1 MDRRVIRTKKAI
13 RNAFAQLLSVKEL
26 DDITVKDI
34 AELADINR
42 KTFYSYYS
50 GVHMILE
57 ETENEIVEDFEAAI
71 RDLPPDKLVREPYL
85 LFSRLSAIINADIDF
100 YEPLMKVNRSSRL
113 IAKVSEMLKQKLRE
127 SYAAFSRVGEE
138 TFNIMVDFTFSGLFS
153 VYQSWFNSERRQ
165 SIEEISRTLST
176 LCFEGINGLKRETG
190 TETQGGTA

>member
-13 RNAFAQLLSVKEL
+13 RNAFAQLLSVKNLE
-26 DDITVKDI
+26 DITVKDI

-50 GVHMILE
+50 GVHMIVE
-57 ETENEIVEDFEAAI
+57 ETENEIVETFEAAI
-71 RDLPPDKLVREPYL
+71 RDLPPDKLVKEPYL
-85 LFSRLSAIINADIDF
+85 LFSRLSAIINADMDF
-100 YEPLMKVNRSSRL
+100 YEPLMKADRSSNL
-113 IAKVSEMLKQKLRE
+113 LTKVSGMLKQKVRE
-127 SYAAFSRVGEE
+127 SYAAFSRIGEE

-165 SIEEISRTLST
+165 SLGEISHTLST

>member
-113 IAKVSEMLKQKLRE
+113 IAKVSEMLKQKVRE
-127 SYAAFSRVGEE
+127 SYAAFSGVGEE

-165 SIEEISRTLST
+165 SLGEISHTLST

>member
-165 SIEEISRTLST
+165 SIGEISHTLST

>member
-42 KTFYSYYS
+42 KTFYNYYS

-100 YEPLMKVNRSSRL
+100 YEPLMKVNRSSSL
-113 IAKVSEMLKQKLRE
+113 IAKVSEMLKQKVRE

-165 SIEEISRTLST
+165 SLGEISRTLST

>member
-34 AELADINR
+34 AELANINR

-165 SIEEISRTLST
+165 SIGEISRTLST
-176 LCFEGINGLKRETG
+176 LCFEGINGLKKETG

>member
-100 YEPLMKVNRSSRL
+100 YEPLMKVNRSSSL

-165 SIEEISRTLST
+165 SIGEISRTLST

>member
-127 SYAAFSRVGEE
+127 SYAAFSGVGEE

-165 SIEEISRTLST
+165 SLGEISRTLST
-176 LCFEGINGLKRETG
+176 LCFEGINGLKREEG

>member
-71 RDLPPDKLVREPYL
+71 RDLPPDKLVQEPYL

-100 YEPLMKVNRSSRL
+100 YEPLMKVNRSSSL

>member
-13 RNAFAQLLSVKEL
+13 RNAFAQLLSVKNLE
-26 DDITVKDI
+26 DITVKDI

-50 GVHMILE
+50 GVHMIVE

-165 SIEEISRTLST
+165 SIEEISHTLST